1 MRIIIESPG
10 EKTIRLIFP
19 TRLLFNNLTA
29 LIGAGTIN
37 KYIPSSSPRISAG
50 QLRGL
55 IKEINRV
62 KRKYRD
68 FVLVDVESSDGDIVK
83 IVL

>member
-37 KYIPSSSPRISAG
+37 KYIPSSSPRISVG

-55 IKEINRV
+55 IKEVNRV
-62 KRKYRD
+62 KRKYRG